1 MHRHSCNS
9 CGTRQQ
15 PPCPEEEMTTFRK
28 YFNLILI
35 ILGGA
40 ILFSGK
46 SSFGDWLMLSAA
58 GTVVFVFSGVVFL
71 RERNFFEQHLTVGE
85 LAKFQQLFPLI
96 NPLGV
101 RIANSKQ
108 DSMEK
113 ERNERLKQISAK
125 RADFFINS
133 EAMLSQLLWTFM
145 LFFILIVSSAIKSI
159 NV

>member
-1 MHRHSCNS
+1 
-9 CGTRQQ
+9 
-15 PPCPEEEMTTFRK
+15 MTAFRK

-71 RERNFFEQHLTVGE
+71 RERNFFERHLTCDE

-96 NPLGV
+96 NPLGI
-101 RIANSKQ
+101 RIANSKY
-108 DSMEK
+108 DAMEK

-133 EAMLSQLLWTFM
+133 EAMLSKLHWTFM
-145 LFFILIVSSAIKSI
+145 LFFILIVSSALKSI
-159 NV
+159 NG

>member
-1 MHRHSCNS
+1 
-9 CGTRQQ
+9 
-15 PPCPEEEMTTFRK
+15 MTAFRK

-71 RERNFFEQHLTVGE
+71 RERNFFEQHLTGGE

-96 NPLGV
+96 NPLGI
-101 RIANSKQ
+101 RIANSKY
-108 DSMEK
+108 DAMEK
-113 ERNERLKQISAK
+113 ERNDRLTQISAS
-125 RADFFINS
+125 RAEYLIAS
-133 EAMLSQLLWTFM
+133 EQVLSKLSWIFM
-145 LFFILIVSSAIKSI
+145 VWFILAF
-159 NV
+159 NVIGKAARG

>member
-1 MHRHSCNS
+1 M
-9 CGTRQQ
+9 
-15 PPCPEEEMTTFRK
+15 
-28 YFNLILI
+28 ILI

-71 RERNFFEQHLTVGE
+71 RERNFFERHLTCDE

-101 RIANSKQ
+101 RIANSKY
-108 DSMEK
+108 DAMEK

-133 EAMLSQLLWTFM
+133 EAMFSQLHWTFM
-145 LFFILIVSSAIKSI
+145 LFFILIVSSAVKSI
-159 NV
+159 NG

>member
-1 MHRHSCNS
+1 
-9 CGTRQQ
+9 
-15 PPCPEEEMTTFRK
+15 MTAFRK

-71 RERNFFEQHLTVGE
+71 RERNFFERHLTCDE

-101 RIANSKQ
+101 RIANSKY
-108 DSMEK
+108 DAMEK
-113 ERNERLKQISAK
+113 ERNEHLKQISAK

-133 EAMLSQLLWTFM
+133 EAILSQLLWTFM
-145 LFFILIVSSAIKSI
+145 LFFILIVSSALKSI
-159 NV
+159 NG

>member
-1 MHRHSCNS
+1 
-9 CGTRQQ
+9 
-15 PPCPEEEMTTFRK
+15 MTAFRK

-71 RERNFFEQHLTVGE
+71 RERNFFERHLTCDE

-96 NPLGV
+96 NPLGI
-101 RIANSKQ
+101 RIANSKY
-108 DSMEK
+108 DAMEK
-113 ERNERLKQISAK
+113 ERNDRLKQISANC
-125 RADFFINS
+125 AEHLITS
-133 EAMLSQLLWTFM
+133 EKVLSKLCWIFM
-145 LFFILIVSSAIKSI
+145 VWFILAFNVIVKAARG
-159 NV
+159 

>member
-1 MHRHSCNS
+1 
-9 CGTRQQ
+9 
-15 PPCPEEEMTTFRK
+15 MTAFRK

-46 SSFGDWLMLSAA
+46 SSVGAWLMLSAA

-71 RERNFFEQHLTVGE
+71 RERNFFEQHLTGGE

-96 NPLGV
+96 KPLGI
-101 RIANSKQ
+101 RIANSKY
-108 DSMEK
+108 DAMEK

-133 EAMLSQLLWTFM
+133 EAMLSKLYWTFL
-145 LFFILIVSSAIKSI
+145 LFFILIVSSALKSI

>member
-1 MHRHSCNS
+1 
-9 CGTRQQ
+9 
-15 PPCPEEEMTTFRK
+15 MTAFRK

-71 RERNFFEQHLTVGE
+71 RERNFFERHLTCDE

-96 NPLGV
+96 NPLGI
-101 RIANSKQ
+101 RIANSKY
-108 DSMEK
+108 DAMEK

-133 EAMLSQLLWTFM
+133 EAMLSQLHWTFM
-145 LFFILIVSSAIKSI
+145 LFFILIVSSTLKSI
-159 NV
+159 NG

>member
-1 MHRHSCNS
+1 
-9 CGTRQQ
+9 
-15 PPCPEEEMTTFRK
+15 MTAFRK
-28 YFNLILI
+28 YFNLILV

-58 GTVVFVFSGVVFL
+58 GTVVFVFFGVVFL
-71 RERNFFEQHLTVGE
+71 RERNFFEQHLTGGE

-101 RIANSKQ
+101 RIANSKY
-108 DSMEK
+108 DAMEK
-113 ERNERLKQISAK
+113 ERNERLRQISAK

-133 EAMLSQLLWTFM
+133 EAMLSKLHWTFM
-145 LFFILIVSSAIKSI
+145 LFFILIVSSAVKSI
-159 NV
+159 NG

>member
-1 MHRHSCNS
+1 
-9 CGTRQQ
+9 
-15 PPCPEEEMTTFRK
+15 MTAFRK
-28 YFNLILI
+28 YFNLILV

-71 RERNFFEQHLTVGE
+71 RERNFFERHLTGGE

-101 RIANSKQ
+101 RIANSKY
-108 DSMEK
+108 DAMEK

-145 LFFILIVSSAIKSI
+145 LFFILIVSSAIKLI
-159 NV
+159 NG

>member
-1 MHRHSCNS
+1 
-9 CGTRQQ
+9 
-15 PPCPEEEMTTFRK
+15 MTAFRK

-58 GTVVFVFSGVVFL
+58 GTVVFVFFGVVFL
-71 RERNFFEQHLTVGE
+71 RERNFFEQHLTGGE

-101 RIANSKQ
+101 RIANSKY
-108 DSMEK
+108 DAMEK

-133 EAMLSQLLWTFM
+133 EAMFSQLHWTFM

-159 NV
+159 NG

>member
-1 MHRHSCNS
+1 
-9 CGTRQQ
+9 
-15 PPCPEEEMTTFRK
+15 MTAFRK

-35 ILGGA
+35 ILSGA

-71 RERNFFEQHLTVGE
+71 RERNFFERHLTCDE

-96 NPLGV
+96 NPLGI
-101 RIANSKQ
+101 RIANSKY
-108 DSMEK
+108 DAMEK
-113 ERNERLKQISAK
+113 GRNERLKQVSAK

-159 NV
+159 NG

>member
-1 MHRHSCNS
+1 
-9 CGTRQQ
+9 
-15 PPCPEEEMTTFRK
+15 MTAFRK

-46 SSFGDWLMLSAA
+46 SSVGAWLMLSAA

-71 RERNFFEQHLTVGE
+71 RERNFFERHLTCDE

-101 RIANSKQ
+101 RIANSKY
-108 DSMEK
+108 DAMEK

-145 LFFILIVSSAIKSI
+145 IFFILIVSSAVKSI
-159 NV
+159 NG

>member
-1 MHRHSCNS
+1 
-9 CGTRQQ
+9 
-15 PPCPEEEMTTFRK
+15 MTAFRK

-35 ILGGA
+35 IFGGA

-58 GTVVFVFSGVVFL
+58 GTVVFVFFGVVFL
-71 RERNFFEQHLTVGE
+71 RERNFFEQHLTGGE

-101 RIANSKQ
+101 RIANSKY
-108 DSMEK
+108 DAMEK

-133 EAMLSQLLWTFM
+133 EAMLSQLHWTFM
-145 LFFILIVSSAIKSI
+145 LFFILIVSSALKSI
-159 NV
+159 NG

>member
-1 MHRHSCNS
+1 
-9 CGTRQQ
+9 
-15 PPCPEEEMTTFRK
+15 MTAFRK

-71 RERNFFEQHLTVGE
+71 RERNFFEQHLTCDE

-96 NPLGV
+96 NPLGI
-101 RIANSKQ
+101 RIANSKY
-108 DSMEK
+108 DAMEK

-133 EAMLSQLLWTFM
+133 EAMLSKLHWTFM
-145 LFFILIVSSAIKSI
+145 LFFILIVSSALKLI
-159 NV
+159 NG

>member
-1 MHRHSCNS
+1 
-9 CGTRQQ
+9 
-15 PPCPEEEMTTFRK
+15 MTAFRK

-46 SSFGDWLMLSAA
+46 STVGAWLTLSAA
-58 GTVVFVFSGVVFL
+58 GTVVSVFSGVIFL
-71 RERNFFEQHLTVGE
+71 RERNFFEQHLTCDE

-101 RIANSKQ
+101 RIANSKY
-108 DSMEK
+108 DAMEK

-133 EAMLSQLLWTFM
+133 EAMLSQLHWTFM
-145 LFFILIVSSAIKSI
+145 LFFILIVSSAVKSI
-159 NV
+159 NG

>member
-1 MHRHSCNS
+1 
-9 CGTRQQ
+9 
-15 PPCPEEEMTTFRK
+15 MTAFRK

-46 SSFGDWLMLSAA
+46 STVGAWLTLSAA

-71 RERNFFEQHLTVGE
+71 RERNFFEQHLTGGE

-96 NPLGV
+96 NPLGI
-101 RIANSKQ
+101 RIANYKY
-108 DSMEK
+108 DAMEK

-145 LFFILIVSSAIKSI
+145 LFFILIVSSAVKSI
-159 NV
+159 NG

>member
-1 MHRHSCNS
+1 
-9 CGTRQQ
+9 
-15 PPCPEEEMTTFRK
+15 MTAFRK

-46 SSFGDWLMLSAA
+46 STVGAWLTLSAA
-58 GTVVFVFSGVVFL
+58 GTVVSVFSGVIFL
-71 RERNFFEQHLTVGE
+71 RERNFFEQHLTCDE

-101 RIANSKQ
+101 RIANSKY
-108 DSMEK
+108 DAMEK

-133 EAMLSQLLWTFM
+133 EAMLSQLHWTFM
-145 LFFILIVSSAIKSI
+145 LFFNLIVSSALKSI
-159 NV
+159 NG

>member
-1 MHRHSCNS
+1 
-9 CGTRQQ
+9 
-15 PPCPEEEMTTFRK
+15 MTTFRK

-35 ILGGA
+35 VLGGA

-46 SSFGDWLMLSAA
+46 SSFGNWLMLSAA

-71 RERNFFEQHLTVGE
+71 RERNFFEQHLTGGE

-133 EAMLSQLLWTFM
+133 EAMLSQLHWTFM
-145 LFFILIVSSAIKSI
+145 LFFILIVSSALKSI
-159 NV
+159 NG

>member
-1 MHRHSCNS
+1 
-9 CGTRQQ
+9 
-15 PPCPEEEMTTFRK
+15 MTAFRK

-46 SSFGDWLMLSAA
+46 SSVGAWLMLSAA
-58 GTVVFVFSGVVFL
+58 GTVVFVFSGVFFL
-71 RERNFFEQHLTVGE
+71 RERNFFERHLTCDE

-101 RIANSKQ
+101 RIANSKY
-108 DSMEK
+108 DAMEK

-159 NV
+159 NG

>member
-1 MHRHSCNS
+1 
-9 CGTRQQ
+9 
-15 PPCPEEEMTTFRK
+15 MTAFRK

-58 GTVVFVFSGVVFL
+58 GTVVFVFFSVVFL
-71 RERNFFEQHLTVGE
+71 RERNFFEQHLTNGE

-101 RIANSKQ
+101 RIANSKY
-108 DSMEK
+108 DAMEK

-133 EAMLSQLLWTFM
+133 EAMLSQLHWTFM
-145 LFFILIVSSAIKSI
+145 LFFILIVSSALKSI
-159 NV
+159 NG

>member
-1 MHRHSCNS
+1 
-9 CGTRQQ
+9 
-15 PPCPEEEMTTFRK
+15 MTAFRK

-35 ILGGA
+35 IFGGA

-46 SSFGDWLMLSAA
+46 SSFGYWLMLSAA
-58 GTVVFVFSGVVFL
+58 GTVVFVFFGVVFL
-71 RERNFFEQHLTVGE
+71 RERNFFEQHLTGGE
-85 LAKFQQLFPLI
+85 LTKFQQLFPLI

-101 RIANSKQ
+101 RIANSKY
-108 DSMEK
+108 DAMEK

-133 EAMLSQLLWTFM
+133 EAILSQLLWTFM

-159 NV
+159 NG

>member
-1 MHRHSCNS
+1 
-9 CGTRQQ
+9 
-15 PPCPEEEMTTFRK
+15 MTAFRK
-28 YFNLILI
+28 YFNLILV

-46 SSFGDWLMLSAA
+46 SSVWAWLMLSAA
-58 GTVVFVFSGVVFL
+58 GTVVFVFFGVVFL
-71 RERNFFEQHLTVGE
+71 RERNFFEQHLTGGE

-96 NPLGV
+96 NPLGI
-101 RIANSKQ
+101 RIANSKY
-108 DSMEK
+108 DAMEK

-145 LFFILIVSSAIKSI
+145 LFFILIVSSAVKSI
-159 NV
+159 NG

>member
-1 MHRHSCNS
+1 
-9 CGTRQQ
+9 
-15 PPCPEEEMTTFRK
+15 MTAFRK

-35 ILGGA
+35 VFGGA

-58 GTVVFVFSGVVFL
+58 GTVVFVFFGVVFL
-71 RERNFFEQHLTVGE
+71 RERNFFEQHLTGGE

-101 RIANSKQ
+101 RIANSKY
-108 DSMEK
+108 DAMEK

-145 LFFILIVSSAIKSI
+145 LFFILIVSSALKSI
-159 NV
+159 NG

>member
-1 MHRHSCNS
+1 
-9 CGTRQQ
+9 
-15 PPCPEEEMTTFRK
+15 MTAFRK

-35 ILGGA
+35 VFGGA

-46 SSFGDWLMLSAA
+46 SSFGNWLMLSAA

-71 RERNFFEQHLTVGE
+71 RERNFFEQHLTGGE

-101 RIANSKQ
+101 RIANSKY
-108 DSMEK
+108 DAMEK

-133 EAMLSQLLWTFM
+133 EAMLSQLHWTFM
-145 LFFILIVSSAIKSI
+145 LFFILIVSSALKSI
-159 NV
+159 NG

>member
-1 MHRHSCNS
+1 
-9 CGTRQQ
+9 
-15 PPCPEEEMTTFRK
+15 MTAFRK

-40 ILFSGK
+40 ILFPGK
-46 SSFGDWLMLSAA
+46 SSVGAWWILSAA
-58 GTVVFVFSGVVFL
+58 GTIVFVFSGVVFL
-71 RERNFFEQHLTVGE
+71 RERNFFEQHLTGGE

-101 RIANSKQ
+101 RIANSKY
-108 DSMEK
+108 DAMEK

-145 LFFILIVSSAIKSI
+145 LFFILIVSSAVKSI
-159 NV
+159 NG

>member
-1 MHRHSCNS
+1 
-9 CGTRQQ
+9 
-15 PPCPEEEMTTFRK
+15 MTAFRK

-46 SSFGDWLMLSAA
+46 SYVGAWWILSDA

-71 RERNFFEQHLTVGE
+71 WERNFFEQHLTGGE

-96 NPLGV
+96 NPLGI
-101 RIANSKQ
+101 RIANSKY
-108 DSMEK
+108 DAMEK

-133 EAMLSQLLWTFM
+133 EAMLSQLHWTFM
-145 LFFILIVSSAIKSI
+145 LFFILIVSSALKSI
-159 NV
+159 NG

>member
-1 MHRHSCNS
+1 
-9 CGTRQQ
+9 
-15 PPCPEEEMTTFRK
+15 MTAFRK

-46 SSFGDWLMLSAA
+46 SSVGAWLMLSAA

-71 RERNFFEQHLTVGE
+71 RERNFFERHLTCDE

-96 NPLGV
+96 NPLGI
-101 RIANSKQ
+101 RIANSKY
-108 DSMEK
+108 DAMEK

-133 EAMLSQLLWTFM
+133 EAMLSQLHWTFM
-145 LFFILIVSSAIKSI
+145 LFFILIASSAVKSI
-159 NV
+159 NG